1 MEVEEARMEPV
12 QPRELATG
20 ARVAEAL
27 VYAVGV
33 AGVLAGGLLF
43 QQDQIGFAIV
53 ALALTFVAGVALRL
67 AAWAAR
73 ALAILLIRT
82 ERMDEELTRLG
93 GKGPTDSGWH

>member
-1 MEVEEARMEPV
+1 MEQV

-33 AGVLAGGLLF
+33 AGVLAGALLF
-43 QQDQIGFAIV
+43 QQDEIGFAIV

-67 AAWAAR
+67 AAWMAR
-73 ALAILLIRT
+73 ALATLLIRT
-82 ERMDEELTRLG
+82 DRIQDDLNHLS
-93 GKGPTDSGWH
+93 GKGGHDSDWHMP